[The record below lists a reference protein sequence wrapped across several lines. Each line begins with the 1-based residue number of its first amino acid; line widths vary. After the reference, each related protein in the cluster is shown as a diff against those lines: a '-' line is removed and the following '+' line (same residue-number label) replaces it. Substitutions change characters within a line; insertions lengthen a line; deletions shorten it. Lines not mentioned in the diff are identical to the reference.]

1 MVVYLTAGTGK
12 PGRRQVHGVWFWVVP
27 MPMEGILASRRRR
40 KRWREMQKLG
50 IRRGIVP
57 RELRQE
63 AEEWG
68 VQGVEVY
75 PLRRAVWEQLLPQ
88 QGQTAA
94 IRAGHVDA
102 VVQDCGAV
110 LARRFRYLRLET
122 GWGTE
127 GLQRELLRRYGLSAG
142 GGMAAEVTVSF
153 GGSPGEGCEICLG
166 EDCAR
171 WQTVEYEE
179 IQGLADWEFSE
190 ELLSV
195 LFQSGGVEKKEIRVK
210 MMTSN
215 A

>member
-1 MVVYLTAGTGK
+1 MVVYVTAGTGK
-12 PGRRQVHGVWFWVVP
+12 PDRRQVRGVWFWVVP

-40 KRWREMQKLG
+40 KRWRELARSS

-57 RELRQE
+57 QELRQE
-63 AEEWG
+63 AEKWG

-102 VVQDCGAV
+102 AVRDCGAV

-142 GGMAAEVTVSF
+142 GGAAAEVTVSF
-153 GGSPGEGCEICLG
+153 GGSPGEGREICLG

-171 WQTVEYEE
+171 WQTVEYEA

-195 LFQSGGVEKKEIRVK
+195 LFQSGGVEKEEIRVK
-210 MMTSN
+210 RLIGN